1 MAIGAERAGTGG
13 AVYVLPGTS
22 TGPSGSV
29 KTITQATSGVPGTPE
44 TGDDFGGDV
53 SAADTNGDG
62 YADLAVGTPGE
73 IIAAETS
80 ADASMSV
87 KAGGPPP
94 RMAAGAVTVL
104 RGSASGLTGKNAR
117 AYDYNTAGI
126 EGEPGERAA
135 FGHSVSLRDYTRD
148 GRAELL
154 AAAPSTPQRLHLL
167 PGTASGPTGTGSQV
181 LTLASLGQTA
191 LTNFWA
197 ELAD

>member
-1 MAIGAERAGTGG
+1 MPR
-13 AVYVLPGTS
+13 TS
-22 TGPSGSV
+22 RTGPAAVAVALVASLAV
-29 KTITQATSGVPGTPE
+29 AC
-44 TGDDFGGDV
+44 GGDG
-53 SAADTNGDG
+53 SPDRPDSGPKRPAAGKPSDNPDPGDFNGDG

-73 IIAAETS
+73 IIAAPTS
-80 ADASMSV
+80 ADAGVSV

-104 RGSASGLTGKNAR
+104 RGSASGLTGKNSR

-135 FGHSVSLRDYTRD
+135 FGYSVSLRDHTRD

-154 AAAPSTPQRLHLL
+154 AAAPSTRQRLHLL
-167 PGTASGPTGTGSQV
+167 PGTSSGPTGTGSQV